1 MGADLIVD
9 LSCDAKLALGA
20 GDALRGTL
28 AIMGM
33 RKSRSQAMAVAAQ
46 LQASGVAMEKARV
59 TIVVQT
65 PDGREERQ
73 VSVAELLAHSA
84 PLQDHASA
92 CPSCPANATNQPYG
106 CLGYLPYPIGP
117 SAEAWLIGRLQPPGS
132 LGHMLVC
139 KMLEDFGYSGEHFA
153 AWREKGLISAPEPM
167 SVVLREGDPPLTM
180 STDQIFHALFAVG
193 DRLDPTH
200 CALVLLWLGAL
211 AIDGEVAATADRTP
225 LITMRE
231 LDTVEL
237 RQARSALVVGEPS
250 EDPGVATMQLMLGM
264 LWFAWV
270 NDVALLVDA

>member
-9 LSCDAKLALGA
+9 LSCDAKLTLGD
-20 GDALRGTL
+20 GDQLRGTIT
-28 AIMGM
+28 IMRM

-46 LQASGVAMEKARV
+46 LQASGAALDQARV

-65 PDGREERQ
+65 PEGREERQ
-73 VSVAELLAHSA
+73 VSVAELLSHSA
-84 PLQDHASA
+84 PLQDHADA
-92 CPSCPANATNQPYG
+92 CPTCPANATNQPYG
-106 CLGYLPYPIGP
+106 CLGHLPYPITP
-117 SAEAWLIGRLQPPGS
+117 AAEAWLIDRVQPPGS
-132 LGHMLVC
+132 LGHALVC
-139 KMLEDFGYSGEHFA
+139 RMLEDFGYSGEHFA
-153 AWREKGLISAPEPM
+153 TWRERGLLTAPEPQRL
-167 SVVLREGDPPLTM
+167 VLRDGEPPLTI

-211 AIDGEVAATADRTP
+211 AIDGAVGATADPTP

-237 RQARSALVVGEPS
+237 RQARSALVVGPS
-250 EDPGVATMQLMLGM
+250 SDDHGVAAMQLTLGM

-270 NDVALLVDA
+270 NDVSLLVDA